1 MNQSMSE
8 SANTSRWKTAYQE
21 NANRL
26 IGADIAWLN
35 QSREAALNRFIAT
48 GFPTRRD
55 EEWKYTAVAPIEK
68 EISGLSLSGTA
79 LERDAIARHLLQG
92 VPTHLLVF
100 VDGHFS
106 PTLSQLGSLPAGVVL
121 DSVSNLLKTDA
132 DRLQPYLQSEAE
144 ERWFS
149 ALNRAL
155 MTDGAYLELNENTVL
170 ESPVHLLFVASPA
183 SDRSALQPRNVVVA
197 NGGSRATIIE
207 HYVGLSEQSYLTNTV
222 TEIVAGSG
230 ADITHYKV
238 QQEGQN
244 GYHVGALLTRQTG
257 ESRLNSHSISLGGR
271 IVRNDIYSR
280 LEAEKTFCTLNG
292 LFLGSNRQHI
302 DNYTWVDHLVPNGTS
317 SEYYK
322 GILDQRARGVFN
334 GRVRVQPDAQQT
346 EAMQSNKN
354 LLLSRDAEIDTK
366 PQLEIYADD
375 VKCSHGATVGE
386 LDPKSVFYL
395 RSRGIDEAAA
405 RSLLTFAFA
414 GDLLRHI
421 DLLPL
426 RTRLEEIVIARLPQ
440 GDSVRDLI

>member
-1 MNQSMSE
+1 MSDSNTTERWQS
-8 SANTSRWKTAYQE
+8 AYRE
-21 NANRL
+21 NAAEL
-26 IGADIAWLN
+26 IGAQLPWLARTRN
-35 QSREAALNRFIAT
+35 QALERFIAT

-55 EEWKYTAVAPIEK
+55 EEWKYTGIAPIEK
-68 EISGLSLSGTA
+68 EIASVA
-79 LERDAIARHLLQG
+79 LQPGSVSVEAIRCHLLAG
-92 VPTHLLVF
+92 VPAHVLVF

-106 PTLSQLGSLPAGVVL
+106 ATLSQVQSLPSGVVL
-121 DSVSNLLKTDA
+121 DSVSNLLLKDA
-132 DRLQPYLQSEAE
+132 DRLQPYLMEDTE
-144 ERWFS
+144 DRWFS
-149 ALNRAL
+149 AMNRAL
-155 MTDGAYLELNENTVL
+155 MTDGAYLELEDGIEL
-170 ESPVHLLFVASPA
+170 EEPVHLLFVASD
-183 SDRSALQPRNVVVA
+183 SCDRRAIQPRNILVA
-197 NGGSRATIIE
+197 NANSRATVIE
-207 HYVGLSEQSYLTNTV
+207 HYVGLGGQPYLTNTV
-222 TEIVAGSG
+222 TEVIADSG

-238 QQEGQN
+238 QQEGDH
-244 GYHVGALLTRQTG
+244 GYHVGSLLTRQTG
-257 ESRLNSHSISLGGR
+257 DSRLASHSISLGGR

-280 LEAEKTFCTLNG
+280 LEAENTFCTLNG

-322 GILDQRARGVFN
+322 GILDHHARGVFN

-346 EAMQSNKN
+346 EAMQANKN
-354 LLLSRDAEIDTK
+354 LLLSRNAEIDTK

-421 DLLPL
+421 TLAPL
-426 RTRLEEIVIARLPQ
+426 RNRLEEIVIARLPE
-440 GDSVRDLI
+440 GESVKELI